1 MTQHPIHDIDDDV
14 HQRVRLGILASLS
27 GLAKADVRHLKTTLG
42 VTDGNL
48 GRHLQA
54 LEEAGLVAQTKT
66 TGNGRPRTWVKIT
79 AKGAA
84 GAPRRDP
91 GPPAAPQRS
100 RRSVRPTRPRPR
112 TVLGLRPDLTR
123 RYDPRRRPTSGR

>member
-1 MTQHPIHDIDDDV
+1 MTRHPIHDIDDDV

-27 GLAKADVRHLKTTLG
+27 GLAKADVRHLKLTLG

-79 AKGAA
+79 AKGRRALRDEIRA
-84 GAPRRDP
+84 LERLLSEVGALSDQPD
-91 GPPAAPQRS
+91 
-100 RRSVRPTRPRPR
+100 PTREPSLD
-112 TVLGLRPDLTR
+112 T
-123 RYDPRRRPTSGR
+123 

>member
-1 MTQHPIHDIDDDV
+1 MTRHPIHDIDDDV

-27 GLAKADVRHLKTTLG
+27 GLAKADVRHLKLTLG

-79 AKGAA
+79 AKGRRALRDEIRA
-84 GAPRRDP
+84 LERLLIEVGALSDQPD
-91 GPPAAPQRS
+91 
-100 RRSVRPTRPRPR
+100 PTREPSLD
-112 TVLGLRPDLTR
+112 T
-123 RYDPRRRPTSGR
+123 

>member
-1 MTQHPIHDIDDDV
+1 MSPHPIHDIDDDV

-27 GLAKADVRHLKTTLG
+27 GLAEADVRHLKTTLG

-54 LEEAGLVAQTKT
+54 LEQAGLVAQSKT

-79 AKGAA
+79 AKGRRALRDEIRA
-84 GAPRRDP
+84 LQRLLSEVGALSDQPDP
-91 GPPAAPQRS
+91 AREPS
-100 RRSVRPTRPRPR
+100 LDT
-112 TVLGLRPDLTR
+112 
-123 RYDPRRRPTSGR
+123 

>member
-27 GLAKADVRHLKTTLG
+27 GLAKADVRHLKLTLG

-66 TGNGRPRTWVKIT
+66 TGYGRPRTWVKIT
-79 AKGAA
+79 AKGRRALRDEIRA
-84 GAPRRDP
+84 LQRLLSEVGALSDQPDP
-91 GPPAAPQRS
+91 AREPS
-100 RRSVRPTRPRPR
+100 LDT
-112 TVLGLRPDLTR
+112 
-123 RYDPRRRPTSGR
+123 

>member
-1 MTQHPIHDIDDDV
+1 MIQHPIHDIDDDV

-27 GLAKADVRHLKTTLG
+27 GLAKADVKHLKTTLG

-79 AKGAA
+79 AKGRRALRDEIRA
-84 GAPRRDP
+84 LQRLLSEVGALSDQPDP
-91 GPPAAPQRS
+91 AREPS
-100 RRSVRPTRPRPR
+100 LDT
-112 TVLGLRPDLTR
+112 
-123 RYDPRRRPTSGR
+123 

>member
-1 MTQHPIHDIDDDV
+1 MIQHPIHDIDDDV

-27 GLAKADVRHLKTTLG
+27 GLAKADVRHLKLTLG

-79 AKGAA
+79 AKGRRALRDEIRA
-84 GAPRRDP
+84 LQRLLSEVGALSDQPDP
-91 GPPAAPQRS
+91 AREPS
-100 RRSVRPTRPRPR
+100 LDT
-112 TVLGLRPDLTR
+112 
-123 RYDPRRRPTSGR
+123 

>member
-27 GLAKADVRHLKTTLG
+27 GLAKADVKHLKLTLG

-79 AKGAA
+79 AKGRRALRDEIRA
-84 GAPRRDP
+84 LQRLLSEVGALPDQPDP
-91 GPPAAPQRS
+91 AREPS
-100 RRSVRPTRPRPR
+100 LDT
-112 TVLGLRPDLTR
+112 
-123 RYDPRRRPTSGR
+123 

>member
-27 GLAKADVRHLKTTLG
+27 GLAKADVRHLKLTLG

-79 AKGAA
+79 AKGRRALRDEIRA
-84 GAPRRDP
+84 LERLLSEVGALSDQPD
-91 GPPAAPQRS
+91 
-100 RRSVRPTRPRPR
+100 PTREPSLD
-112 TVLGLRPDLTR
+112 T
-123 RYDPRRRPTSGR
+123 

>member
-27 GLAKADVRHLKTTLG
+27 GLAKADVRHLKLTLG

-66 TGNGRPRTWVKIT
+66 TGNGRPRTWVRIT
-79 AKGAA
+79 AKGRRALRDEIRA
-84 GAPRRDP
+84 LQRLLSEVGALPDQPDP
-91 GPPAAPQRS
+91 AREPS
-100 RRSVRPTRPRPR
+100 LDT
-112 TVLGLRPDLTR
+112 
-123 RYDPRRRPTSGR
+123 